1 MNSFLL
7 SSQKTLF
14 NFTALSFAGHLCI
27 FLFLFFSPKMFQS
40 QSIEIKESIRVDM
53 IGLPDI
59 QRPQAPSQR
68 KAKKEVKKPAPPKPK
83 LKELKPQA
91 KPKKPPAEKKIKK
104 AEKPKPDP
112 KQTKTAQSQAI
123 ANLREEKRLYKG
135 EQLSKGDSQTG
146 EVNALLISAYSARIR
161 SHINRNWNIPQ
172 FLADKDF
179 RATIVIYINKL
190 GQVTRIELEKTSGD
204 ESFDQIVIETIRM
217 SSPLPEPPSELVYS
231 LSREGIGFNFP

>member
-7 SSQKTLF
+7 SSQKTLL
-14 NFTALSFAGHLCI
+14 NFTVLSFAGHLCI

-40 QSIEIKESIRVDM
+40 KSMEIKESIRVDM

-59 QRPQAPSQR
+59 QKPQAPAPQKS
-68 KAKKEVKKPAPPKPK
+68 KKEVKKSAPQKPKKKPKPK
-83 LKELKPQA
+83 P
-91 KPKKPPAEKKIKK
+91 KPKQKKPSVKKEVKK
-104 AEKPKPDP
+104 SKPDP
-112 KQTKTAQSQAI
+112 KQTKRAQSQAI

-135 EQLSKGDSQTG
+135 ERLSKGDSQQG
-146 EVNALLISAYSARIR
+146 EINALLISAYSSRIR

-172 FLADKDF
+172 FLADKNL

-190 GQVTRIELEKTSGD
+190 GQITRIELEKTSGD
-204 ESFDQIVIETIRM
+204 ESFDQIVIETIQI